1 MDSVEKTNQIEWVE
15 APDTS
20 KNGHSTPHTA
30 QPDSK
35 ILGYEFI
42 KSMITHNQS
51 SLNGHKEDAYPY
63 RTVEYGVAL
72 DDPFRYGW
80 RYVEDTMIDGTIETK
95 RIPLTP
101 YDLLHPQEDDYRV
114 QNLEHKRYCNYVGM
128 VLETHITQ
136 MPLPDHYLLDDA
148 RIDFGLPDVEPIG
161 PDIVLMC
168 FVYDRYSEPHKGTVY
183 VGRDGD
189 RPELVIEVTSPST
202 RQQDFN
208 EKPWYMQQAQISYYV
223 VVDVVPPIARRRVYG
238 YALTADGYY
247 VGIQPNEQGWVWL
260 EPVGLWIGLNDGA
273 VECYDAEGNLML
285 DHTAQT
291 ERADAEQRRA
301 DEEQRRADEEQRR
314 ADLAEAESQRMM
326 AYLRSLGIDP
336 ATIPPMSTDG

>member
-1 MDSVEKTNQIEWVE
+1 MGKIDQVDVVESPDS
-15 APDTS
+15 S
-20 KNGHSTPHTA
+20 RNGHTQPHPPQA
-30 QPDSK
+30 NRQ

-51 SLNGHKEDAYPY
+51 SVNGHQEDGYPY

-80 RYVEDTMIDGTIETK
+80 RYVEDTTIDGTIDGTIKLK
-95 RIPLTP
+95 RIPLTQ

-128 VLETHITQ
+128 VMETHITQ

-161 PDIVLMC
+161 PDIVLMR

-189 RPELVIEVTSPST
+189 RPELVIEITSPST

-208 EKPWYMQQAQISYYV
+208 EKPWYMQQAQIPYYF

-238 YALTADGYY
+238 YVLTADGHY
-247 VGIQPNEQGWVWL
+247 VGIQPNEEGWVWM

-301 DEEQRRADEEQRR
+301 D
-314 ADLAEAESQRMM
+314 LAEAENQRMM

-336 ATIPPMSTDG
+336 ATIPPVSTEE